1 MLTSILN
8 SVKKVLGIL
17 ADDDS
22 FDEDILMHINSAFV
36 TLTQLGIGPELG
48 FTIEDDSITWDAF
61 IGTDKRLSSVKSYIY
76 LRVKLLF
83 DPPQTSYLI
92 DALNQQ
98 RLEFEG
104 RLSMYR
110 EDTAWQD
117 PNTVL
122 A

>member
-1 MLTSILN
+1 MITSILT
-8 SVKKVLGIL
+8 SVKKVLGIP
-17 ADDDS
+17 ADDES
-22 FDEDILMHINSAFV
+22 FDEDVLMFINTAFV
-36 TLTQLGIGPELG
+36 TLTQLGLGPELG
-48 FTIEDDSITWDAF
+48 FTIVDDSATWDDFTEA
-61 IGTDKRLSSVKSYIY
+61 DKRLSSVPSYVF

-92 DALNQQ
+92 QALNDQ
-98 RLEFEG
+98 RLEIEG